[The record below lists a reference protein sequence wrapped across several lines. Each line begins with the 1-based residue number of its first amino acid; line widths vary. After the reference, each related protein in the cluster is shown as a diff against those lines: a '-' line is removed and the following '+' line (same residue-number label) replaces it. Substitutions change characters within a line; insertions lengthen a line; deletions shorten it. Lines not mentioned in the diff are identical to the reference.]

1 MSFQKAH
8 QISNE
13 LGEVLIVSDVV
24 NIDTEVDAATGA
36 IFPNQPFVDGVN
48 YRILAAGF
56 TANATTAAGTT
67 ITIELVTG
75 LAAGTPGNDLLTA
88 QAIPVLAGPDVA
100 NGVGGATVSTTEGG
114 AAAWEF
120 QTTNGL
126 LDAGGVPRLLAGQQ
140 LRWITPAHGGTG
152 HGRIWVKLAPEI
164 QYKD

>member
-8 QISNE
+8 NISNE
-13 LGEVLIVSDVV
+13 LAEVLIVTDVV
-24 NIDTEVDAATGA
+24 NIDTQVTGA

-56 TANATTAAGTT
+56 TANETTAANTT

-88 QAIPVLAGPDVA
+88 QAIPVLAGPNA
-100 NGVGGATVSTTEGG
+100 ATGVGGATVSTTEGG
-114 AAAWEF
+114 ADAWEF

-126 LDAGGVPRLLAGQQ
+126 LDADGVPRLLAGQQ
-140 LRWITPAHGGTG
+140 LRWLTPAHGGTG

>member
-8 QISNE
+8 TISNE
-13 LGEVLIVSDVV
+13 LAEVLIVSDVV
-24 NIDTEVDAATGA
+24 NIDTNETGA

-48 YRILAAGF
+48 YRILSAGF

-67 ITIELVTG
+67 ITVELVTG
-75 LAAGTPGNDLLTA
+75 LAAGVGGNDLVTA

-100 NGVGGATVSTTEGG
+100 NGVAGATVSTTEGG
-114 AAAWEF
+114 AASWEF
-120 QTTNGL
+120 NSTTNGI
-126 LDAGGVPRLLAGQQ
+126 LDSGGVPRLLAGQQ
-140 LRWITPAHGGTG
+140 LRWLTAAHGGTG

>member
-8 QISNE
+8 TISNE
-13 LGEVLIVSDVV
+13 LAEVLIVSDVV
-24 NIDTEVDAATGA
+24 NIDTNETGA

-48 YRILAAGF
+48 YRILSAGF

-75 LAAGTPGNDLLTA
+75 LAGGAAGNDLVTE

-100 NGVGGATVSTTEGG
+100 NGVAGETVSTTEGG
-114 AAAWEF
+114 ADSWEF
-120 QTTNGL
+120 QATSGL
-126 LDAGGVPRLLAGQQ
+126 LDSGGVPRLLAGQQ
-140 LRWITPAHGGTG
+140 LRWLTAAHAGTG

>member
-8 QISNE
+8 QYSNE
-13 LGEVLIVSDVV
+13 LAEVLIVSDVV
-24 NIDTEVDAATGA
+24 DIDANEGGA

-56 TANATTAAGTT
+56 TANATTTTGTS

-75 LAAGTPGNDLLTA
+75 LAGGAEGNDLLTE
-88 QAIPVLAGPDVA
+88 QAIPVLAGPDA
-100 NGVGGATVSTTEGG
+100 TNGVGGATVSTTEGG
-114 AAAWEF
+114 ADAWEF
-120 QTTNGL
+120 NSTTNGL
-126 LDAGGVPRLLAGQQ
+126 LDTSGVPRLLAGQQ
-140 LRWITPAHGGTG
+140 LRWLTSAHTGSG